1 MTMRDEIDG
10 RIWADNHKAIS
21 AGLGELFKAIME
33 AFRVLNHIEYA
44 APWRIVAGRS
54 TK

>member
-1 MTMRDEIDG
+1 MRDEIDG

-21 AGLGELFKAIME
+21 AGFGDLLKAIMQ
-33 AFRVLNHIEYA
+33 AFCVLNHIEYA
-44 APWRIVAGRS
+44 APWRAVAGRT